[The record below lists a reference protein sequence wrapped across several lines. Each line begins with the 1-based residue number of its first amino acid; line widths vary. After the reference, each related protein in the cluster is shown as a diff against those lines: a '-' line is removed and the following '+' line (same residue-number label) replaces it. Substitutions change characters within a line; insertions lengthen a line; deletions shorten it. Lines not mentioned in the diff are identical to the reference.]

1 LANPST
7 LQTNTD
13 QSEADQSEANQRQEE
28 VKQVQEQN
36 SKEVKQETGQPSE
49 SMVTEQVDAK
59 KEEHGQEML
68 VENTGAQDLKDLKEE
83 TSPSSESMV
92 TEQLDVEKE
101 EHVPEMLGE
110 DPEGAQKS
118 KELEETGLPSSET
131 TVTEQAEMKNDEHVP
146 EIMVKNPGASQNSKD
161 RKVETS
167 LPSESMV
174 TEQVDVEKEE
184 NVQEML
190 IENPGSTENVVQVNT
205 AQGQVEQIT
214 QLERDT
220 EEAKVPCATTD
231 ENELMETNQ
240 GDMENVVDEL
250 VVAVN
255 DSTNLSE
262 QGDNVECIETTSES
276 METDQLTSKE
286 DGVTQE
292 VTEVTTDQSHCQSLK
307 GDVTDGEV
315 VENALNSE
323 QSNSTVSRA
332 GAGTSDATMLQMSV
346 AMEIDTQGENSD
358 ANSPTKVELSESETP
373 LKHLQESEISL
384 DREPNQGLN
393 SGEDGTSTA
402 MHVETMAECDTN
414 GSVLQVADTSLED
427 SGLCTTPATNT

>member
-1 LANPST
+1 MVNPST
-7 LQTNTD
+7 SQTNTD
-13 QSEADQSEANQRQEE
+13 LSEANQRQEE
-28 VKQVQEQN
+28 VDQVKEQN
-36 SKEVKQETGQPSE
+36 SKELKQETGQPSK

-59 KEEHGQEML
+59 KEEHGQEMV

-118 KELEETGLPSSET
+118 KELKEETALPSSET

-167 LPSESMV
+167 LPFESMV

-190 IENPGSTENVVQVNT
+190 IENPGSTEDVVQVNT

-220 EEAKVPCATTD
+220 EEAKVPCVTTD

-262 QGDNVECIETTSES
+262 QRDNVESIETTSES

-292 VTEVTTDQSHCQSLK
+292 VTEVTTDQSHCQSVR

-358 ANSPTKVELSESETP
+358 ANSPTTVELSESETP

-384 DREPNQGLN
+384 DRKPNQGLN

-414 GSVLQVADTSLED
+414 EGSVLQVADTSLED